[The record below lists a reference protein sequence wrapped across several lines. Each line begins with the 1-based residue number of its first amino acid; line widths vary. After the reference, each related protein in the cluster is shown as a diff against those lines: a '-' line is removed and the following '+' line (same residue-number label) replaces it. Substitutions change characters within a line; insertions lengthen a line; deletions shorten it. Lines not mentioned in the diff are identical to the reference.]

1 MDDHISLDHGS
12 GGKKMH
18 ELIRRVFIQHLGNPW
33 LEAMGDAAV
42 LEMKEGRVSFTTDSY
57 VVDPLFFPGGDIGKL
72 AICGTVND
80 LAVTGALPR
89 FISAGFILE
98 EGLPVDVL
106 GSVVRSM
113 AETASRAG
121 VQIVTGDTK
130 VVNRG
135 KCDKLFINT
144 AGLGILSEK
153 YAHIASAGLVK
164 VGDHI
169 IISGHIGDH
178 GMAILSQRKDF
189 PMKTGLKSDCAPLN
203 GLIATILERSGRV
216 PERSDRVPEQSGRVP
231 EQSGRVRFM
240 RDPTRGGVATTLCEL
255 VEGRPFGVHIREPDL
270 PLRDEV
276 LGMCEMFGF
285 DPLYV
290 PNEGKVL
297 LVVDPAVSR
306 DVLEVMHHHPEGK
319 HAAIIGEIT
328 GSDRGRVILET
339 ATGGSRIVHML
350 TGEQLPRIC

>member
-1 MDDHISLDHGS
+1 MEMMDDYISLDHGS

-18 ELIRRVFIQHLGNPW
+18 ELIRRVFIKHLGNPW
-33 LEAMGDAAV
+33 LEDRGDAAV
-42 LEMKEGRVSFTTDSY
+42 LKMKEGRFSFTTDSY

-144 AGLGILSEK
+144 AGLGILPEK
-153 YAHIASAGLVK
+153 FAHIASAGLVK
-164 VGDHI
+164 IGDHI

-203 GLIATILERSGRV
+203 GLIGKILEQ
-216 PERSDRVPEQSGRVP
+216 SDRVREW
-231 EQSGRVRFM
+231 SGRVRFM

-255 VEGRPFGVHIREPDL
+255 VEGRPFGVRIREPDL

-276 LGMCEMFGF
+276 LGLCEMFGF

-297 LVVDPAVSR
+297 LVVDPTVSR
-306 DVLEVMHHHPEGK
+306 DVLEVMRAHPDGE
-319 HAAIIGEIT
+319 HAAMVGEIT
-328 GSDRGRVILET
+328 GSDQGKVILET